1 LKDIIPMKVRLK
13 QKSNNLDNNIK
24 IINKK
29 LPADFF
35 RPYTR

>member
-1 LKDIIPMKVRLK
+1 MKVRLK
-13 QKSNNLDNNIK
+13 QKNNNLDNIK
-24 IINKK
+24 IVNKK